1 MSVPPFDAVV
11 VHCTT
16 YLGHLEAIFAM
27 LPVQSVT
34 IYSKCGVMPQLEVR
48 AATRLRIVN
57 ASNVGSCDHTYAA
70 HLASLRSFR
79 DSTLLFIKD
88 TTFAIPI
95 HQASTTYNALQDVL
109 AAAAGPSGFG
119 CGMHISMWRDLAQ
132 WHSTK
137 LLGKFKME
145 SYWVNS
151 GRHGPG
157 DKTKRIKSS
166 YANLSMWWVDAKRSA
181 DLNLPEVI
189 PVCYGGMFAFRE
201 SNARS
206 VRWAAL
212 LPSLR
217 NLEVNHFMERTWAGV
232 LSRQVPPALLD
243 RTHHLEK
250 RDVPRGTAFNAYP
263 GALVYYKQDKKTAR
277 PAPYTGPLA
286 SVVFRFH
293 TFFSPRSPAEPPRA
307 GDGTHAPGRAHSP
320 PQGAGTPAK
329 TSAKAKPRHT
339 RPPLNH
345 QTPSTPRSSNPP

>member
-166 YANLSMWWVDAKRSA
+166 YANLGCSFLISW
-181 DLNLPEVI
+181 
-189 PVCYGGMFAFRE
+189 
-201 SNARS
+201 
-206 VRWAAL
+206 
-212 LPSLR
+212 
-217 NLEVNHFMERTWAGV
+217 
-232 LSRQVPPALLD
+232 
-243 RTHHLEK
+243 
-250 RDVPRGTAFNAYP
+250 
-263 GALVYYKQDKKTAR
+263 
-277 PAPYTGPLA
+277 
-286 SVVFRFH
+286 
-293 TFFSPRSPAEPPRA
+293 
-307 GDGTHAPGRAHSP
+307 
-320 PQGAGTPAK
+320 
-329 TSAKAKPRHT
+329 
-339 RPPLNH
+339 
-345 QTPSTPRSSNPP
+345 